1 MSCNI
6 VINQQ
11 AFLPVSEKVTP
22 EANIKDTERQKS
34 GKKSHEMFTKK
45 LRDNQMGHM
54 ISRGFI
60 DYF

>member
-45 LRDNQMGHM
+45 LRD
-54 ISRGFI
+54 R
-60 DYF
+60 